1 MKWIISLLLISES
14 SFAYTYE
21 QAETKDLICMT
32 RYTDSGTATS
42 CVSKASIEKDKAE
55 LELIKLQIEA
65 LKKAKSK

>member
-1 MKWIISLLLISES
+1 MNIKSIIVLLLVSGS
-14 SFAYTYE
+14 V
-21 QAETKDLICMT
+21 QAAPKEFETENLLCGFDQGI
-32 RYTDSGTATS
+32 S